1 MRRKAGEFGIHW
13 QKQLAVFLIAAAA
26 PFAGVAQTPAGSQQ
40 LIQTGQSLFRGTT
53 RFANGGPACA
63 ECHSVATLP
72 FPGGG
77 TMGPDL
83 THEYSKATEAGMKA
97 VLQSLLFPTMA
108 PLFHDHELT
117 PQEQAALLAF
127 LKDADQRS
135 HGNSSNPERIF
146 AGIGA
151 AGLLIVLAVAWF
163 LGRHRVRSVRGA
175 LLKRALRERRG
186 TS

>member
-1 MRRKAGEFGIHW
+1 MRPSIGKL
-13 QKQLAVFLIAAAA
+13 LAVCLMAAA
-26 PFAGVAQTPAGSQQ
+26 PPIGIAAQGPPTSQPV
-40 LIQTGQSLFRGTT
+40 IRTGESLFQGTT
-53 RFANGGPACA
+53 PFANGGPACA

-83 THEYSKATEAGMKA
+83 THIYSKASPAGLKA
-97 VLQSLLFPTMA
+97 VLQSLMFPTMA

-117 PQEQAALLAF
+117 PEEQVQIFAF

-135 HGNSSNPERIF
+135 HARSNYEGIF
-146 AGIGA
+146 VGVGV
-151 AGLLIVLAVAWF
+151 AGLLILLGIASF

-175 LLKRALRERRG
+175 LLERALRERRG
-186 TS
+186 IS